1 MIKSLGV
8 TILLLV
14 FWILPFS
21 NVYANMVVT
30 PFKEEVLISA
40 QEKIRETLS
49 LKNNGKEIVKVSPV
63 VFSYNPQT
71 QTLIDTENYIFVR
84 TDKEIFTIK
93 PKETLT
99 LNYEIV
105 PPLNIKPGTYF
116 NLIILKKEEEA
127 IKDISKNPIGA
138 IDSLSHLVVMHVKD
152 EENSVIGITSDF
164 ALTTISIEENGIPF
178 IRPTKIKYVY
188 QNISNY
194 VLEPLGEIQ
203 IYNNKGNYAPKY
215 IKINEEKEKLYP
227 GGTIEKI
234 IDINEIHISDILN
247 GRSIVGRFYNGIDE
261 GFKIIELRQEPNY
274 LFISIFCIS
283 LGILIILLK
292 SLLFDRK
299 KLRKNSA

>member
-8 TILLLV
+8 TISLLFFL
-14 FWILPFS
+14 ILPFS
-21 NVYANMVVT
+21 TVHASMTVT
-30 PFKEEVLISA
+30 PFKEEILISP
-40 QEKIRETLS
+40 QEKIRKTIT
-49 LKNNGKEIVKVSPV
+49 LKNNGKDIIKVSPV

-84 TDKEIFTIK
+84 TDREIFTIK

-99 LNYEIV
+99 LSYEIV
-105 PPLNIKPGTYF
+105 PPSNIKPGTYF
-116 NLIILKKEEEA
+116 NLIVLKKEEDA
-127 IKDISKNPIGA
+127 LKDISKNPVGA
-138 IDSLSHLVVMHVKD
+138 IDSLSHLVIMHVKD
-152 EENSVIGITSDF
+152 EENSVLGITSDF

-194 VLEPLGEIQ
+194 VLEPQGEIQ

-227 GGTIEKI
+227 GGTIEKV
-234 IDINEIHISDILN
+234 IDIKEIHIADILN

-261 GFKIIELRQEPNY
+261 GFKIVELKQEPNY
-274 LFISIFCIS
+274 IFISVSCIS

-299 KLRKNSA
+299 KVRKNFA